1 LETDSRRELA
11 SKTCTGAAAEW
22 ALEDVPCAEASAVEA
37 SAAIF

>member
-1 LETDSRRELA
+1 LETDSRREL
-11 SKTCTGAAAEW
+11 TCTGAAAEW